1 MLPSTLDP
9 RRKDRLACKSG
20 YYSHIRQQPWRG
32 VRLLEGCLEN
42 ADLEKTDPWKTQSFK
57 EYSYQGHRFC
67 GGYFF
72 NVV

>member
-32 VRLLEGCLEN
+32 VRLREGCLEN
-42 ADLEKTDPWKTQSFK
+42 VDLQKTDPNGKSNLSKNILNRDIVSVADIF
-57 EYSYQGHRFC
+57 
-67 GGYFF
+67 
-72 NVV
+72 